1 LDSFT
6 EQNISSVSG
15 EKTVV
20 ALTGLLSSV
29 TPRAIVASLS
39 LAVVKDTSQPTDNRI
54 KAERSDVTSMR
65 DGFLLTD
72 VLLSAMIQSIW
83 ARLTRRVYSLQLLWS
98 IESLSVKRKVSTEIL
113 TGTQQSLALNRIA
126 VCALLEVL

>member
-65 DGFLLTD
+65 DRFLLID
-72 VLLSAMIQSIW
+72 VLLSAM
-83 ARLTRRVYSLQLLWS
+83 L
-98 IESLSVKRKVSTEIL
+98 
-113 TGTQQSLALNRIA
+113 
-126 VCALLEVL
+126 